1 MFIFVGK
8 ISLKFELLI
17 RKFHGSRPDNRC
29 TALDEY
35 VWRKDEHYSY
45 DLVEEYDNYRGVK
58 GYVFELTSQKW
69 LDESVYHIKKT
80 KGQMDNLSILQ
91 YCARIRDTYFLQNTS
106 CPLYMRSTVYGIK

>member
-1 MFIFVGK
+1 MIIEF
-8 ISLKFELLI
+8 
-17 RKFHGSRPDNRC
+17 RKFDCSRPDNRC

-35 VWRKDEHYSY
+35 VWRKDEHYTY

-80 KGQMDNLSILQ
+80 KG
-91 YCARIRDTYFLQNTS
+91 
-106 CPLYMRSTVYGIK
+106 